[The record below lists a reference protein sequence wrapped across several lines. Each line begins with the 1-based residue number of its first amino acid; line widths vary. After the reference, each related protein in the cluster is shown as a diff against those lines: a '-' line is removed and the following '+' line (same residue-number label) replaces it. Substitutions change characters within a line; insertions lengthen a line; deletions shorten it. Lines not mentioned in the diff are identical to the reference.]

1 MQVPIGVRKK
11 FLLQIQKEKESTIKT
26 THRLKTKW
34 EDSQRQ
40 LSVPKHFPLRTVEP
54 ILYSRL
60 LDIKYRENF
69 AEFLKLQLRYYG
81 WSFIKLPQDMV
92 EKLNEYKTI
101 WNKFFDREQEYKDAC
116 IVHKG
121 PSGAYGGYYDENDRQ
136 MFQVVPLMLGCTP
149 PWPEDDHVLQE
160 KAVEMFF
167 FLR

>member
-1 MQVPIGVRKK
+1 LLTVLEEIQLGSWYGILTKEHKVDYDSFLLLDKDDLKEMQVPIGVRKK
-11 FLLQIQKEKESTIKT
+11 LLLQIQKEKESTIKT

-101 WNKFFDREQEYKDAC
+101 WNKIF
-116 IVHKG
+116 
-121 PSGAYGGYYDENDRQ
+121 
-136 MFQVVPLMLGCTP
+136 
-149 PWPEDDHVLQE
+149 
-160 KAVEMFF
+160 
-167 FLR
+167 